1 MELTKET
8 LIFIGITILVILL
21 IISGFSLILRL
32 IPGVYSSVTRSSFI
46 GGKILRLME
55 IFSTIMFIPGII
67 ILYAAYIRK
76 SKMKNN

>member
-8 LIFIGITILVILL
+8 LVFIGITVLVVVL
-21 IISGFSLILRL
+21 IISGLSLILRL
-32 IPGVYSSVTRSSFI
+32 VPGVYSSVTRSSFI
-46 GGKILRLME
+46 GGKILRFME